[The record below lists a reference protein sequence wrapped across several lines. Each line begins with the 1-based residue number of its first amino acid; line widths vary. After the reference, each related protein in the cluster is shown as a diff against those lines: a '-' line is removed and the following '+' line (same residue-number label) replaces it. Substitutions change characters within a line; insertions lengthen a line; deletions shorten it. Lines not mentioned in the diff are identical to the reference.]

1 MSTYNN
7 PFPNVPSASKMYRIS
22 NCPASFK
29 MELHAK
35 DYSSTKDAD
44 KGNEVH
50 GILAGESEGESP
62 HDAELTAEM
71 CDKQADDLLF
81 EWRGD
86 DDTPVSVLREHR
98 YALTDHGYV
107 VTARPDLLAN
117 VIFTGQFDRL
127 YIQGGR
133 GLLID
138 FKALHGNHPHA
149 LENPQLASLTVLVT
163 TKHTITG
170 LRVAIVQPWK
180 GRPTAADYH
189 THSFSSARDWLV
201 RVLEKERTATP
212 DDRNA
217 GEWCHNCAA
226 RFGCDT
232 FQGKAVQEVEVIEP
246 ASIAGLDGE
255 RQRSAM
261 WARAM
266 ELPAPRLA
274 AAMNGL
280 AMVQR
285 YVDAI
290 KSAAKARAAD
300 DPEFQR
306 FFTLKTSPGNREI
319 NDAQKAFAALEP
331 LGITA
336 EAALAACS
344 MSFGPLEEAVRKAS
358 GIKSQTE
365 KRTTYNLTADQAKKA
380 LNAAL
385 ESAGA
390 ISRKADKTEVVPAG
404 MIE

>member
-1 MSTYNN
+1 MSYNN
-7 PFPNVPSASKMYRIS
+7 PFPDVPSASEMYRIS
-22 NCPASFK
+22 NCPPSKK
-29 MELHAK
+29 MAKHAK
-35 DYSSTKDAD
+35 DYSSTKDAN

-50 GILAGESEGESP
+50 GILAGEAEGESP

-71 CDKQADDLLF
+71 CEDQCSQLLKGWPGCFEEPRRYSEQRYGLTRLGGVVEATADTKAD
-81 EWRGD
+81 
-86 DDTPVSVLREHR
+86 
-98 YALTDHGYV
+98 
-107 VTARPDLLAN
+107 

-127 YIQGGR
+127 YISGNR

-149 LENPQLASLTVLVT
+149 LENPQLASLSVPVSI
-163 TKHTITG
+163 KHKLED
-170 LRVAIVQPWK
+170 LRTAIVQPRK
-180 GRPTAADYH
+180 GKPTVADYD
-189 THSFSSARDWLV
+189 SFMLSQARDWLG

-217 GEWCHNCAA
+217 GEWCKNCAA

-232 FQGKAVQEVEVIEP
+232 FQSANIAALDVIKPET
-246 ASIAGLDGE
+246 IAGDSKHQASVIFARMAELSIPQLVHIQQNVRQMMSVFLASHAAVFKQKVEAGE
-255 RQRSAM
+255 VPG
-261 WARAM
+261 WT
-266 ELPAPRLA
+266 
-274 AAMNGL
+274 
-280 AMVQR
+280 
-285 YVDAI
+285 I
-290 KSAAKARAAD
+290 
-300 DPEFQR
+300 
-306 FFTLKTSPGNREI
+306 KTSPGNREI

-358 GIKSQTE
+358 GVKSKTE

-390 ISRKADKTEVVPAG
+390 ISRKAEKSELVPVA
-404 MIE
+404 ITDS

>member
-1 MSTYNN
+1 MYNN
-7 PFPNVPSASKMYRIS
+7 PFQNVPSASKMYRIS

-71 CDKQADDLLF
+71 CEDQCCSLLDD
-81 EWRGD
+81 WHGGD
-86 DDTPVSVLREHR
+86 DTADVHKERR
-98 YALTDHGYV
+98 YALTRLGGV
-107 VTARPDLLAN
+107 VEATADTKAD

-127 YIQGGR
+127 YISGSR

-149 LENPQLASLTVLVT
+149 LENPQLASLSVPVSI
-163 TKHTITG
+163 KHKLQD

-180 GRPTAADYH
+180 GKPTTADYD
-189 THSFSSARDWLV
+189 SFMLSQARDWLG
-201 RVLEKERTATP
+201 RVLEKERAATP

-217 GEWCHNCAA
+217 GEWCKNCAA

-232 FQGKAVQEVEVIEP
+232 FQSANIAALDVIKPET
-246 ASIAGLDGE
+246 IAGDSKHQASVIFARMAELSIPQLVHIQQNVRQMMGVFLASHAAVFKAKVGAGE
-255 RQRSAM
+255 VPG
-261 WARAM
+261 WT
-266 ELPAPRLA
+266 
-274 AAMNGL
+274 
-280 AMVQR
+280 
-285 YVDAI
+285 I
-290 KSAAKARAAD
+290 
-300 DPEFQR
+300 
-306 FFTLKTSPGNREI
+306 KTSPGNRDI

-344 MSFGPLEEAVRKAS
+344 MSIGPLEDAVRKAS

-365 KRTTYNLTADQAKKA
+365 KRTVYNLTADQAKKA
-380 LNAAL
+380 LNVAL
-385 ESAGA
+385 EGAGA
-390 ISRKADKTEVVPAG
+390 ISRKADKSELVPVA
-404 MIE
+404 ITD